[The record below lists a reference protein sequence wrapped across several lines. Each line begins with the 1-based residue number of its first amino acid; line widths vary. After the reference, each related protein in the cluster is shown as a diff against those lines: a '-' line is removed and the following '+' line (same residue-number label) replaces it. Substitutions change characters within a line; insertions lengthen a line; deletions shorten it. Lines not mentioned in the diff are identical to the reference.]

1 MALAR
6 YVEKKFG
13 VKTRG
18 VPNPLGAID
27 VTTTVTQI
35 VHGNPDRLSI
45 IVVNLGANDVY
56 VAFDR
61 EVSTTRGILLTA
73 NGGFLSMNVDEDMEL
88 VGYPIYGVT
97 AAGTSRVY
105 VHETEVS

>member
-13 VKTRG
+13 VKTRS

-27 VTTTVTQI
+27 VSTTVTEI

-45 IVVNLGANDVY
+45 TIVNLGANDVY
-56 VAFDR
+56 IAFDR
-61 EVSTTRGILLTA
+61 EVATDRGILLTA
-73 NGGFLSMNVDEDMEL
+73 NGGFLSLIADEDMEL
-88 VGYPIYGVT
+88 VGYPIFGVT
-97 AAGTSRVY
+97 PAGTSRVY
-105 VHETEVS
+105 VHETEAE

>member
-6 YVEKKFG
+6 YVEKRFG
-13 VKTRG
+13 MKTRS
-18 VPNPLGAID
+18 VPNPLGAVD
-27 VTTTVTQI
+27 VGTTVTEI
-35 VHGNPDRLSI
+35 MHGNPDRLSI

-61 EVSTTRGILLTA
+61 EVSPTRGILLVHTGGSLSLTA
-73 NGGFLSMNVDEDMEL
+73 DEDMEL

-97 AAGTSRVY
+97 ATGTSRVF
-105 VHETEVS
+105 VLETEAE